1 MVKFRINSFQTKVT
15 LILVASMLFIGT
27 LSNFFIYRFAID
39 KQFNQLRTKL
49 MMLAGTSALMINPDM
64 LMRVPMEH
72 QGAATHAYKVVMDEL
87 RRIKKANRSVRFI
100 YTLAKTDRPGVLQFI
115 VDADPYMGAQRNREM
130 TSYPGNK
137 FDVSDFPEALKAFE
151 GPSAD
156 QKLKI
161 DEWGVTLSG
170 YAPIHDPSGEVIA
183 ILGIDVG
190 AKDLYLTQRALQ
202 KRALIILLLGVV
214 FSGILGI
221 VFSRRLTGPIRK
233 LVEGTRHIAM
243 GDLQYQVRIE
253 GGDEISELARHFN
266 KMANILY
273 RSRRRVHNYFYRV
286 IQSLIQI
293 IEARDPYT
301 GGHSERVADYAVKIA
316 GKMSFT
322 NEQIEL
328 LRETALLH
336 DIGKLG
342 IKESVLNKKGTLTDK
357 EWSLIRRHPVIAED
371 ILRPILLNAEML
383 TVVRGHHERYDGTGY
398 PDKLAGDNINV
409 FAQILA
415 VADAYDALT
424 SSRAYRAAFS
434 KSDAVK
440 ELEKNKGTQFNPHI
454 VNLLIEVLEA
464 GEEALGL

>member
-1 MVKFRINSFQTKVT
+1 MQKFHLNSYQTKVT

-27 LSNFFIYRFAID
+27 LSNFLVYKFAMD
-39 KQFNQLRTKL
+39 SQFNQLRGKL
-49 MMLAGTSALMINPDM
+49 KMLAGTSALMINPDI
-64 LMRVPMEH
+64 LVRVPLEYE
-72 QGAATHAYKVVMDEL
+72 GAATHAYKVVMDEL
-87 RRIKKANRSVRFI
+87 RRIKRANRSVRFI
-100 YTLAKTDRPGVLQFI
+100 YTLAKTDREGVLQFV
-115 VDADPYMGAQRNREM
+115 VDADPYMGAQRNRGM
-130 TSYPGNK
+130 TSYPGDK
-137 FDVSDFPEALKAFE
+137 FDASSFPEALKAFDRS
-151 GPSAD
+151 SAD
-156 QKLKI
+156 DKLKI
-161 DEWGVTLSG
+161 DEWGVTISG
-170 YAPIHDPSGEVIA
+170 YAPIRDPSGKTIA

-190 AKDLYLTQRALQ
+190 VKDLYLTQKALD
-202 KRALIILLLGVV
+202 KRALVVLLLGVV
-214 FSGILGI
+214 FSLLLGLL
-221 VFSRRLTGPIRK
+221 FSRRLTGPIKK

-253 GGDEISELARHFN
+253 GSEEVNELAKHFN
-266 KMANILY
+266 KMAIILY

-301 GGHSERVADYAVKIA
+301 RGHSERVSDYAVKIA
-316 GKMSFT
+316 KRMNFT
-322 NEQIEL
+322 DEQIEL

-342 IKESVLNKKGTLTDK
+342 IKESVLNKKGRLTEK

-383 TVVRGHHERYDGTGY
+383 TVVRGHHERYDGSGC

-424 SSRAYRAAFS
+424 SNRAYRSAF
-434 KSDAVK
+434 KKEQAIA
-440 ELEKNKGTQFNPHI
+440 ELEKNKGTQFNPKI
-454 VNLLIEVLEA
+454 VELLLEVLKEGKQA
-464 GEEALGL
+464 